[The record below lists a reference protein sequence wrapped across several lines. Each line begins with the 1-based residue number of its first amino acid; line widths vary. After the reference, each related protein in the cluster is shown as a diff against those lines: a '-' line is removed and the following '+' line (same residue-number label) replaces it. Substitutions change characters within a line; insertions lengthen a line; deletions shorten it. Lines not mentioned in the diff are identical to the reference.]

1 MVTCKL
7 WKEIIEDILHKK
19 TIYRIVS
26 KQKNNFNYNTYIH
39 IKCNKCKNY
48 TNFML
53 YYNNNIQKK
62 CLKCKSK
69 EIVDINKIINKITNL
84 EIIIILNGN
93 NVKNINIF
101 WELINI
107 IYSNLNIKFSNLILC
122 NDNKILKNIK
132 HNKYIDLI
140 IEKIINK
147 TQQDL
152 YVYSVYN
159 RKKYLV
165 NLNNNEDDSVSYKNK
180 YITINNNK
188 LRTLFIPEGLMGD
201 KSDLY
206 LPNLEKLFIYC
217 SNGGYYMNKTQFL
230 NIYNNVC
237 KNSKIKE
244 IIISKDHFNILKNY
258 IFPKDITLSII
269 SNEYV
274 NDFNLSQ
281 LCNKLYSILENNN
294 IRKIK
299 LYNFNERLIF
309 NLNKL
314 ENIEKIII
322 NKNHSLKYIKKYKK
336 IVEDN
341 E

>member
-1 MVTCKL
+1 M
-7 WKEIIEDILHKK
+7 
-19 TIYRIVS
+19 
-26 KQKNNFNYNTYIH
+26 
-39 IKCNKCKNY
+39 
-48 TNFML
+48 
-53 YYNNNIQKK
+53 
-62 CLKCKSK
+62 
-69 EIVDINKIINKITNL
+69 
-84 EIIIILNGN
+84 
-93 NVKNINIF
+93 KNINIF